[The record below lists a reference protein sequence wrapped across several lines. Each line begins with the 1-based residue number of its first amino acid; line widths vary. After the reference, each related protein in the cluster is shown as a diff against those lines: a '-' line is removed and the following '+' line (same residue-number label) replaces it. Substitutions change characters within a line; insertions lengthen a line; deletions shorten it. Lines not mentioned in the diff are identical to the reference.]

1 MEKSIEKALNDL
13 GSAVKEHLDR
23 EGQILSAMDAF
34 SVLLRQQLERIDN
47 MQTDKVDFSQKET
60 VTIGVINGDGI
71 GEIIVP
77 QAKRVLEALLAD
89 EIQSGNVVVKQ
100 IQGLTIENRLALGGY
115 GLWAGHHRLYAAG
128 EAACFAGCA
137 GGHPLGIGVL
147 LDRVPRDRKAAGH
160 AAFPAFTE

>member
-77 QAKRVLEALLAD
+77 QAKRVLEALRRASAGRTVLSVSHR
-89 EIQSGNVVVKQ
+89 IY
-100 IQGLTIENRLALGGY
+100 ENLGG
-115 GLWAGHHRLYAAG
+115 RTV
-128 EAACFAGCA
+128 E
-137 GGHPLGIGVL
+137 IKTQVQ
-147 LDRVPRDRKAAGH
+147 
-160 AAFPAFTE
+160 